1 MAAPGR
7 DNKGRFTK
15 GNTEGKNSP
24 IRNGLATEM
33 QALSVAKRIENRTLR
48 ETVLYVL
55 REKEKSGLTKQE
67 RIVREAL
74 EGSDRGIS
82 IKDLRDLAEIL
93 GESKLNITLEQD
105 SDTRPEIEID

>member
-33 QALSVAKRIENRTLR
+33 QALSVAQRIENRTLR

>member
-1 MAAPGR
+1 MGKLR
-7 DNKGRFTK
+7 DDKGRFVK
-15 GNTEGKNSP
+15 GVTPEGAKPFNE
-24 IRNGLATEM
+24 GTAKEM
-33 QALSVAKRIENRTLR
+33 QLRSAAARKENRTLR